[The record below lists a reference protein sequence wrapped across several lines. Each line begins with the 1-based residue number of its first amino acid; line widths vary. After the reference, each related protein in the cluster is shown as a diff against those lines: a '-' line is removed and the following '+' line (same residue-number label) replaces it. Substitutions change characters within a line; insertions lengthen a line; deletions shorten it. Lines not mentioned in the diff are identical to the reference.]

1 MHMRKRV
8 LDELPELMRNEEFR
22 AAYDALDQEFSIA
35 SALIQ
40 ARANARLTQADV
52 AGKMGVT
59 QSTIARIESGK
70 NISLKT
76 IARYAKAV
84 GQPIRLEILPV

>member
-1 MHMRKRV
+1 MRKRV

-59 QSTIARIESGK
+59 QSTIARIQSGK

>member
-1 MHMRKRV
+1 MRKRV

-22 AAYDALDQEFSIA
+22 AAYDALDQELSIA

>member
-1 MHMRKRV
+1 MRKRV

-40 ARANARLTQADV
+40 ARANAT
-52 AGKMGVT
+52 
-59 QSTIARIESGK
+59 
-70 NISLKT
+70 
-76 IARYAKAV
+76 
-84 GQPIRLEILPV
+84 

>member
-1 MHMRKRV
+1 MRKRV

-59 QSTIARIESGK
+59 QSPIARIESGK

>member
-1 MHMRKRV
+1 MRKRV

>member
-1 MHMRKRV
+1 MRKRV

-76 IARYAKAV
+76 IARYAKVV